1 MSLLSPLTI
10 REVQFRNR
18 IAVSPMCQYSAQ
30 EGLANDWH
38 FVHLGSRAVG
48 GVGLVITEATAV
60 VPEGRISPADLG
72 LWNDKQGEALAR
84 ITHFM
89 ESHGAVAGVQLAHAG
104 RKASTSAPW
113 LGGKPAGEEEGGWKK
128 IMAPSAIAFDEGW
141 PVPQA
146 MTAAEIQ
153 DLIRAF
159 ASATRRA
166 REAGFRVLE
175 VHAAHGYLLHEFL
188 SPFSNQRTDVYGGS
202 FEGRIR
208 LVCEVVEAVRG
219 EWPEQLPLFVRFSC
233 QDWKDGGWTLEDTVA
248 LSKRLKPLGVDLID
262 CSSGGI
268 LPHVKIPAGP
278 GYQVAFAE
286 RVRRE
291 AGILTA
297 AVGMIVAPQQA
308 DTIVRTGQADMVLLA
323 RELLR
328 DPYWPL
334 HAAVAL
340 GQKGSWP
347 EQYVRARD

>member
-30 EGLANDWH
+30 EGVANDWH
-38 FVHLGSRAVG
+38 FVHLGTRAVG
-48 GVGLVITEATAV
+48 GVGLVITEAAAV
-60 VPEGRISPADLG
+60 VPDGRISPAELG
-72 LWNDKQGEALAR
+72 LWNDQQGEALAR
-84 ITHFM
+84 LTRFI
-89 ESHGAVAGVQLAHAG
+89 ESQGSVAGLQLAHAG

-113 LGGKPAGEEEGGWKK
+113 LGGKPVGEAEGGWKK
-128 IMAPSAIAFDEGW
+128 IAAPSAFAFDEGW

-146 MTAAEIQ
+146 MTAAEIEDTIQ
-153 DLIRAF
+153 AF
-159 ASATRRA
+159 AKATRRA

-175 VHAAHGYLLHEFL
+175 IHAAHGYLLHQFL
-188 SPFSNQRTDVYGGS
+188 SPLTNQRTDQYGGS
-202 FEGRIR
+202 FANRIR
-208 LVCEVVEAVRG
+208 LICQVVEAVRQ

-233 QDWKDGGWTLEDTVA
+233 QDWKDGGWTLEETVA
-248 LSKRLKPLGVDLID
+248 ISKLLQPKGVDLID

-268 LPHVKIPAGP
+268 VPNVRIPAGP

-291 AGILTA
+291 AGILTG
-297 AVGMIVAPQQA
+297 AVGMIVAPLQA
-308 DTIVRTGQADMVLLA
+308 DTIIRTGQADMVLLA

-347 EQYVRARD
+347 DQYLRAGN

>member
-10 REVQFRNR
+10 RAVQFRNR

-30 EGLANDWH
+30 QGLATDWH

-60 VPEGRISPADLG
+60 VPEGRISPGDLG
-72 LWNDKQGEALAR
+72 LWNDEQGEALAR
-84 ITHFM
+84 ITHFIATQ
-89 ESHGAVAGVQLAHAG
+89 GAVAGIQLAHAG
-104 RKASTSAPW
+104 RKASASAPW
-113 LGGKPAGEEEGGWKK
+113 LGGKPAGESEGGWKK
-128 IMAPSAIAFDEGW
+128 IVAPSAIAFDEGW

-146 MTAAEIQ
+146 MTTAEIQ
-153 DLIRAF
+153 DLIQAF

-188 SPFSNQRTDVYGGS
+188 SPFSNQRKDGYGGS
-202 FEGRIR
+202 FGGRIK
-208 LVCEVVEAVRG
+208 LVCEVVEAVRR

-233 QDWKDGGWTLEDTVA
+233 QDWREGGWMVEDTVD

-268 LPHVKIPAGP
+268 LPHIKIPAGP

-286 RVRRE
+286 RVKRD
-291 AGILTA
+291 AGILTG
-297 AVGMIVAPQQA
+297 AVGIIVAPQQA
-308 DTIVRTGQADMVLLA
+308 DTIVRSGQADMVLLA

-347 EQYVRARD
+347 DQYVRARD